1 MKVSKTWSRLVVAL
15 AVLALALYAYAAYAG
30 CGGCGGPAPAAG
42 KTLNARKS
50 CGADCAKA
58 CCAKKGAA
66 KKCGPGCTKACCAA
80 KKAATAPTATLSTS
94 TLKVLLD
101 AKILVV
107 LLDAR
112 AGGKWDDGRRL
123 PGAKPL
129 PPNATAQQAA
139 AAIGST
145 DALVVTYCGGPKCP
159 LSHRLFERLKGFGY
173 KNLLEYP
180 GGIAGWFG
188 PAEKAKKPARPK
200 ALLPKASSPT
210 GCGTSCGASL

>member
-1 MKVSKTWSRLVVAL
+1 MRTSKTGPRLIVGL
-15 AVLALALYAYAAYAG
+15 AVLALGLYAYAAYAG
-30 CGGCGGPAPAAG
+30 CGGCGAAAPAAG
-42 KTLNARKS
+42 KTLKAAKS
-50 CGADCAKA
+50 CGAGCTKA

-66 KKCGPGCTKACCAA
+66 KKCGAGCTKACCAA
-80 KKAATAPTATLSTS
+80 KKAAAPTLSAA
-94 TLKVLLD
+94 TLKVLLN
-101 AKILVV
+101 AKVPVV

-129 PPNATAQQAA
+129 APNATAQQAA

-145 DALVVTYCGGPKCP
+145 DALVVTYCGSPKCP
-159 LSHRLFERLKGFGY
+159 LSHRLFDRLKGLGY

-180 GGIAGWFG
+180 EGIAGWFG
-188 PAEKAKKPARPK
+188 PAAKANVPARPK
-200 ALLPKASSPT
+200 ASLPKASAPT